1 MRLSLDFGVP
11 RRTPVKGSSQ
21 MTKISLETP
30 VRDLVNA
37 HPDIVAVMVA
47 MGLDGVTD
55 PKLLNTVGRFM
66 TLAKGAKMK
75 HIAIEDLTAT
85 LAQAG
90 FEVNAHE

>member
-1 MRLSLDFGVP
+1 
-11 RRTPVKGSSQ
+11 
-21 MTKISLETP
+21 MTEISLETP
-30 VRDLVNA
+30 VRELVTA
-37 HPDIVAVMVA
+37 HPDIVSVMVA

-75 HIAIEDLTAT
+75 HIALEDLTTT

-90 FEVNAHE
+90 FEVVDHE